1 MRTRLLRALALLGVL
16 ALLLGGQRPDPAA
29 ASPLSAPWGGDLN
42 CVHGGNWLST
52 ACFHDAVQS
61 AVHAEWHNNGLFV
74 NNALITDPNIQAHE
88 NVTIVSW
95 SNSPCVAWVEQ
106 GLTEGF
112 HGQIFYG
119 WYWAWDTDG
128 TIYSY
133 RDFQSAGAINDG
145 SNHTYDLK
153 YLGPG
158 VGGGRYQ
165 WLRDGGQVDVQDGFG
180 FGTCTS
186 SVGLEVSRTSTP
198 PNGDYRA
205 DTFDIQPLTW
215 TDMSGIP
222 HTGWNMNEWYIDY
235 PCDGTNVPPN
245 CLNGIY
251 YSPSYWATNKP

>member
-1 MRTRLLRALALLGVL
+1 M
-16 ALLLGGQRPDPAA
+16 
-29 ASPLSAPWGGDLN
+29 
-42 CVHGGNWLST
+42 
-52 ACFHDAVQS
+52 
-61 AVHAEWHNNGLFV
+61 
-74 NNALITDPNIQAHE
+74 NNALVAAGEHE
-88 NVTIVSW
+88 NISIVSW

-106 GLTEGF
+106 GLTQGF
-112 HGQIFYG
+112 HSQIFYG
-119 WYWAWDTDG
+119 WYWAYDLDG
-128 TIYSY
+128 GPYSY

-153 YLGPG
+153 YLGAFG
-158 VGGGRYQ
+158 NGGRYQ

-186 SVGLEVSRTSTP
+186 SVGLEFSNTGT

-215 TDMSGIP
+215 TDVSGVP

-235 PCDGTNVPPN
+235 PCDGTNVPPG
-245 CLNGIY
+245 CLNGVY